1 LWFTGRRKQGLQCN
15 KTICLL
21 KIFKMRNTTV
31 ALSID
36 QILKVA
42 PVVPVMVVERIE
54 DAVPLAKALYA
65 GGLKVL
71 EITLR
76 TPCALDAI
84 AAMVEALPA
93 DAVIGA
99 GTIITPKDLEAAIK
113 AGSTFLVSPGTTP
126 ALIEAAKASSIPLLA
141 GVATPTEAMN
151 LYVQGFTHQK
161 FFPAEAAGGV
171 PMLKSIGGPLPQI
184 TFCPTGGIDLAKA
197 PSYLALPNVACV
209 GGTWMAPKELM
220 KAGRWD
226 EIERLAREAASL
238 PR

>member
-1 LWFTGRRKQGLQCN
+1 MGLAVN
-15 KTICLL
+15 EI
-21 KIFKMRNTTV
+21 V
-31 ALSID
+31 
-36 QILKVA
+36 KVA
-42 PVVPVMVVERIE
+42 PVIPVMVVEKIE
-54 DAVPLAKALYA
+54 DAVPLARALYN

-84 AAMVEALPA
+84 TAMVENLPE

-99 GTIITPKDLEAAIK
+99 GTIITPKDLEAAVK
-113 AGSTFLVSPGTTP
+113 AGSSFLVSPGTTP
-126 ALIEAAKASSIPLLA
+126 ALIEAAKASSVPLLP
-141 GVATPTEAMN
+141 GVATPTEVMN
-151 LYVQGFTHQK
+151 LYVQGFDHMK

-197 PSYLALPNVACV
+197 PTYLALPNVACV
-209 GGTWMAPKELM
+209 GGTWMAPRELM
-220 KAGRWD
+220 RAGKWD
-226 EIERLAREAASL
+226 EIETLAREAAGL

>member
-1 LWFTGRRKQGLQCN
+1 
-15 KTICLL
+15 
-21 KIFKMRNTTV
+21 M
-31 ALSID
+31 ALSVD
-36 QILKVA
+36 QILKTA
-42 PVVPVMVVERIE
+42 PVIPVMVVERIE
-54 DAVPLAKALYA
+54 DAVPLATALYN

-84 AAMVEALPA
+84 RAMVDALPE
-93 DAVIGA
+93 DAIIGA
-99 GTIITPKDLEAAIK
+99 GTVLTPEDLDKSVA
-113 AGSTFLVSPGTTP
+113 AGSKFLVSPGTTP
-126 ALIEAAKASSIPLLA
+126 ALIEAAKKSSIPLLA
-141 GVATPTEAMN
+141 GVATPTEAMR
-151 LYVQGFTHQK
+151 LYAEGFTHLK

-171 PMLKSIGGPLPQI
+171 PMLKSIAGPLPQI

-197 PSYLALPNVACV
+197 PTYLALPNVACV

-226 EIERLAREAASL
+226 EIEKLAREAASL

>member
-1 LWFTGRRKQGLQCN
+1 
-15 KTICLL
+15 
-21 KIFKMRNTTV
+21 V

-84 AAMVEALPA
+84 TAMVEALPA

-126 ALIEAAKASSIPLLA
+126 ALIEAAKGSSVPLLA

>member
-1 LWFTGRRKQGLQCN
+1 
-15 KTICLL
+15 
-21 KIFKMRNTTV
+21 V
-31 ALSID
+31 ALSINE
-36 QILKVA
+36 ILKIA

-54 DAVPLAKALYA
+54 DAVPLARALYN

-76 TPCALDAI
+76 TSCALDAI
-84 AAMVEALPA
+84 AAMVENLPA

-99 GTIITPKDLEAAIK
+99 GTIITPKDLEAAVK
-113 AGSTFLVSPGTTP
+113 VGSTFLVSPGTTP
-126 ALIEAAKASSIPLLA
+126 ALIEAAKASSVPLLA

-184 TFCPTGGIDLAKA
+184 TFCPTGGIDLARA

-238 PR
+238 SRG

>member
-1 LWFTGRRKQGLQCN
+1 MGLPVN
-15 KTICLL
+15 EI
-21 KIFKMRNTTV
+21 V
-31 ALSID
+31 
-36 QILKVA
+36 KVA
-42 PVVPVMVVERIE
+42 PVIPVMVVERIE
-54 DAVPLAKALYA
+54 DAVPLAQALYN

-84 AAMVEALPA
+84 TAMVENLPA

-99 GTIITPKDLEAAIK
+99 GTIITPADLEKAVK

-126 ALIEAAKASSIPLLA
+126 ALIEAAKASAVPLLP
-141 GVATPTEAMN
+141 GVASPTEAMR
-151 LYVQGFTHQK
+151 LLVEGFTHQK

-197 PSYLALPNVACV
+197 PTYLALPNVACV

>member
-1 LWFTGRRKQGLQCN
+1 MGLPVN
-15 KTICLL
+15 EI
-21 KIFKMRNTTV
+21 V
-31 ALSID
+31 
-36 QILKVA
+36 KVA
-42 PVVPVMVVERIE
+42 PVIPVIVVERIE
-54 DAVPLAKALYA
+54 DAVPLAQALYN

-84 AAMVEALPA
+84 TAMVENLPA

-99 GTIITPKDLEAAIK
+99 GTIITPADLEKAVK

-126 ALIEAAKASSIPLLA
+126 ALIEAAKASAVPLLP
-141 GVATPTEAMN
+141 GVATPTEAMR
-151 LYVQGFTHQK
+151 LLVEGFTHQK
-161 FFPAEAAGGV
+161 FFPAEAAGGI

-197 PSYLALPNVACV
+197 PTYLALPNVACV

>member
-1 LWFTGRRKQGLQCN
+1 
-15 KTICLL
+15 
-21 KIFKMRNTTV
+21 MS
-31 ALSID
+31 LSVD
-36 QILKVA
+36 QILKIA
-42 PVVPVMVVERIE
+42 PVIPVMVVERIE
-54 DAVPLAKALYA
+54 DAVPLATALYN

-84 AAMVEALPA
+84 RAMVDALPD

-99 GTIITPKDLEAAIK
+99 GTILTPEDLEKAVA
-113 AGSTFLVSPGTTP
+113 AGSKFLVSPGTNP
-126 ALIEAAKASSIPLLA
+126 ALVAAAKKSPVPLLA
-141 GVATPTEAMN
+141 GVATPTEVMHLAAE
-151 LYVQGFTHQK
+151 GFTHMK

-171 PMLKSIGGPLPQI
+171 PMLKSIAGPLPQI

-197 PSYLALPNVACV
+197 PTYLALPNVACV

-238 PR
+238 PRP

>member
-1 LWFTGRRKQGLQCN
+1 
-15 KTICLL
+15 
-21 KIFKMRNTTV
+21 M
-31 ALSID
+31 ALPINE
-36 QILKVA
+36 IVRIA

-54 DAVPLAKALYA
+54 DAVPLARALYN

-84 AAMVEALPA
+84 TAMVEALPE

-99 GTIITPKDLEAAIK
+99 GTIITPTDLEKAVK

-126 ALIEAAKASSIPLLA
+126 ALIEAAKASTVPLLA

-171 PMLKSIGGPLPQI
+171 PMLKSIAGPLPQI

-197 PSYLALPNVACV
+197 PSYLALPNVQCV

-238 PR
+238 PRS

>member
-1 LWFTGRRKQGLQCN
+1 MGLAIN
-15 KTICLL
+15 EI
-21 KIFKMRNTTV
+21 V
-31 ALSID
+31 
-36 QILKVA
+36 KVA
-42 PVVPVMVVERIE
+42 PVIPVMVVERIE
-54 DAVPLAKALYA
+54 DAVPLARALYN

-84 AAMVEALPA
+84 TAMVESLPD

-99 GTIITPKDLEAAIK
+99 GTIVTPADLENAVK

-126 ALIEAAKASSIPLLA
+126 ALIEAAKASSIPLLP

-151 LYVQGFTHQK
+151 LYVQGFTHLK

-171 PMLKSIGGPLPQI
+171 PMMKSIGGPLPQI

-197 PSYLALPNVACV
+197 PSYLALPNVVCV

-220 KAGRWD
+220 QAGRWD

>member
-1 LWFTGRRKQGLQCN
+1 
-15 KTICLL
+15 
-21 KIFKMRNTTV
+21 V

-36 QILKVA
+36 QILRVA

-54 DAVPLAKALYA
+54 DAVPLARALYN

-84 AAMVEALPA
+84 SAMVEALPD

-113 AGSTFLVSPGTTP
+113 AGSSFLVSPGTTP
-126 ALIEAAKASSIPLLA
+126 ALIEAAKASLIPLLA

-171 PMLKSIGGPLPQI
+171 AMLKSIGGPLPQI
-184 TFCPTGGIDLAKA
+184 TFCPTGGIDLARA

-226 EIERLAREAASL
+226 EIERLAREAANL

>member
-1 LWFTGRRKQGLQCN
+1 
-15 KTICLL
+15 
-21 KIFKMRNTTV
+21 M
-31 ALSID
+31 ALTID
-36 QILKVA
+36 QIVRVA
-42 PVVPVMVVERIE
+42 PVVPVMVVDRIE
-54 DAVPLAKALYA
+54 DAVPLAWALYN

-84 AAMVEALPA
+84 TAMVEALPD

-99 GTIITPKDLEAAIK
+99 GTIITPADLEKAVK

-126 ALIEAAKASSIPLLA
+126 ALIEAAKASPVPLLA

-197 PSYLALPNVACV
+197 PSYLALPNVQCV

-238 PR
+238 PRS

>member
-1 LWFTGRRKQGLQCN
+1 
-15 KTICLL
+15 
-21 KIFKMRNTTV
+21 V
-31 ALSID
+31 ALTID

-54 DAVPLAKALYA
+54 DAVPLARALYN

-84 AAMVEALPA
+84 TAMVEALPA

-99 GTIITPKDLEAAIK
+99 GTIITPKDLENAIK

-126 ALIEAAKASSIPLLA
+126 ALIEAAKASPIPLLA

-151 LYVQGFTHQK
+151 LYVQGFSHQK

>member
-1 LWFTGRRKQGLQCN
+1 
-15 KTICLL
+15 
-21 KIFKMRNTTV
+21 M

-84 AAMVEALPA
+84 TAMVEALPA

-126 ALIEAAKASSIPLLA
+126 ALIEAAKASTIPLLA

-151 LYVQGFTHQK
+151 LYVQGFKHQK

>member
-1 LWFTGRRKQGLQCN
+1 
-15 KTICLL
+15 
-21 KIFKMRNTTV
+21 M

-54 DAVPLAKALYA
+54 DAVPLARALYN

-84 AAMVEALPA
+84 TAMVEALPA

-126 ALIEAAKASSIPLLA
+126 ALIEAAKGNPIPLLA

-184 TFCPTGGIDLAKA
+184 TFCPTGGIDLARA

-226 EIERLAREAASL
+226 EIERLAREAANL

>member
-1 LWFTGRRKQGLQCN
+1 MGLPVN
-15 KTICLL
+15 EI
-21 KIFKMRNTTV
+21 V
-31 ALSID
+31 
-36 QILKVA
+36 KVA
-42 PVVPVMVVERIE
+42 PVIPVMVVERIE
-54 DAVPLAKALYA
+54 DAVPLAQALYN

-84 AAMVEALPA
+84 TAMVENLPA

-99 GTIITPKDLEAAIK
+99 GTIITPADLEKAVK

-126 ALIEAAKASSIPLLA
+126 ALIEAAKASAVPLLP
-141 GVATPTEAMN
+141 GVASPTEAMR
-151 LYVQGFTHQK
+151 LLVEGFTHQK

-184 TFCPTGGIDLAKA
+184 TFCPTGGIELAKA
-197 PSYLALPNVACV
+197 PTYLALPNVACV

>member
-1 LWFTGRRKQGLQCN
+1 
-15 KTICLL
+15 
-21 KIFKMRNTTV
+21 V

-84 AAMVEALPA
+84 TAMVEALPA

-126 ALIEAAKASSIPLLA
+126 ALIEAAKGNPVPLLA

-184 TFCPTGGIDLAKA
+184 TFCPTGGIDLARA

>member
-1 LWFTGRRKQGLQCN
+1 MG
-15 KTICLL
+15 
-21 KIFKMRNTTV
+21 
-31 ALSID
+31 LSID

-54 DAVPLAKALYA
+54 DAVPLARALYN

-84 AAMVEALPA
+84 TAMVEALPE

-99 GTIITPKDLEAAIK
+99 GTIITPTDLEKAIK

-126 ALIEAAKASSIPLLA
+126 ALIEAAKASSVPLLA

-209 GGTWMAPKELM
+209 GGTWMAPKEMM

>member
-1 LWFTGRRKQGLQCN
+1 
-15 KTICLL
+15 
-21 KIFKMRNTTV
+21 M
-31 ALSID
+31 ALSINE
-36 QILKVA
+36 ILKIA

-54 DAVPLAKALYA
+54 DAVPLARALYN

-84 AAMVEALPA
+84 TAMVEALPA

-126 ALIEAAKASSIPLLA
+126 ALIEAAKASIVPLLA

-151 LYVQGFTHQK
+151 LYVQGFSHQK

-184 TFCPTGGIDLAKA
+184 TFCPTGGIDLARA

>member
-1 LWFTGRRKQGLQCN
+1 MGLPVN
-15 KTICLL
+15 EI
-21 KIFKMRNTTV
+21 V
-31 ALSID
+31 
-36 QILKVA
+36 KVA
-42 PVVPVMVVERIE
+42 PVIPVMVVERIE
-54 DAVPLAKALYA
+54 DAVPLAQALYN

-84 AAMVEALPA
+84 TAMVENLPA

-99 GTIITPKDLEAAIK
+99 GTIITPADLEKAVK

-126 ALIEAAKASSIPLLA
+126 ALIEAAKASAVPLLP
-141 GVATPTEAMN
+141 GVATPTEAMR
-151 LYVQGFTHQK
+151 LLVEGFTHQK

-197 PSYLALPNVACV
+197 PTYLALPNVACV

>member
-1 LWFTGRRKQGLQCN
+1 MGLAIN
-15 KTICLL
+15 EI
-21 KIFKMRNTTV
+21 V
-31 ALSID
+31 
-36 QILKVA
+36 KVA
-42 PVVPVMVVERIE
+42 PVIPVMVVERIE
-54 DAVPLAKALYA
+54 DAVPLACALYN

-84 AAMVEALPA
+84 TAMVESLPD

-99 GTIITPKDLEAAIK
+99 GTIVTPADLENAVK

-126 ALIEAAKASSIPLLA
+126 ALIEAAKASSIPLLP

-151 LYVQGFTHQK
+151 LYVQGFTHLK

-171 PMLKSIGGPLPQI
+171 PMMKSIGGPLPQI

-220 KAGRWD
+220 QAGRWD

>member
-1 LWFTGRRKQGLQCN
+1 
-15 KTICLL
+15 
-21 KIFKMRNTTV
+21 M
-31 ALSID
+31 ALSINE
-36 QILKVA
+36 ILKIA

-54 DAVPLAKALYA
+54 DSVPLARALYN

-76 TPCALDAI
+76 TSCALDAI
-84 AAMVEALPA
+84 AAMVENLPA

-99 GTIITPKDLEAAIK
+99 GTIITPKDLEAAVK
-113 AGSTFLVSPGTTP
+113 VGSTFLVSPGTTP
-126 ALIEAAKASSIPLLA
+126 ALIEAAKASSVPLLA

-184 TFCPTGGIDLAKA
+184 TFCPTGGIDLARA

-238 PR
+238 SRG

>member
-1 LWFTGRRKQGLQCN
+1 
-15 KTICLL
+15 
-21 KIFKMRNTTV
+21 M
-31 ALSID
+31 ALTID
-36 QILKVA
+36 QIVRVA

-54 DAVPLAKALYA
+54 DAVPLARALYN

-84 AAMVEALPA
+84 SAMVEDLPD

-99 GTIITPKDLEAAIK
+99 GTIITPADLENAVK

-126 ALIEAAKASSIPLLA
+126 ALIEAAKACPVPLLA

-151 LYVQGFTHQK
+151 LFVQGFTHQK

-171 PMLKSIGGPLPQI
+171 PMLKSIAGPLPQI

-197 PSYLALPNVACV
+197 PSYLALPNVHCV